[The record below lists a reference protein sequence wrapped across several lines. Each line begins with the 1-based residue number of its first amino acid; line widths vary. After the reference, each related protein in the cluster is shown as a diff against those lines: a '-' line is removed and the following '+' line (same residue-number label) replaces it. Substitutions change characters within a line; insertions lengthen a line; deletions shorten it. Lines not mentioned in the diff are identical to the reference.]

1 MGIRSFVVTTA
12 LSAGILFGAFA
23 TPALAHCDSMDGPVV
38 ADAQRA
44 LAAGDVTP
52 ALKWIPAADEAEIRS
67 AFDMTLAVRR
77 ESDTARAVA
86 DRYFFETLIRVH
98 RAAEG
103 EGFTGLKPAGS
114 VAPAIAAADQA
125 LQSGDVEPL
134 AGELA
139 TAVRHGVESRFAEAY
154 ERRRTAEDS
163 VEQGRDYVAAYVQ
176 FTHFAENAAHL
187 AEAGAGTQHREAA
200 PVPDHAG
207 H

>member
-1 MGIRSFVVTTA
+1 MRIRPLLATTG
-12 LSAGILFGAFA
+12 LSVGILLAALA

-44 LAAGDVTP
+44 LAARDVTP
-52 ALKWIPAADEAEIRS
+52 VLKWIPAAEETEIRS
-67 AFDMTLAVRR
+67 AFDMTLAVRG
-77 ESDTARAVA
+77 ESETARAVA

-134 AGELA
+134 ADDLA
-139 TAVRHGVESRFAEAY
+139 AEIRHGVRTRFAEAW
-154 ERRRTAEDS
+154 ERRQMAENS
-163 VEQGRDYVAAYVQ
+163 VEQGRAYVAAYVQ

-187 AEAGAGTQHREAA
+187 AGAGADTQHREAPA
-200 PVPDHAG
+200 AH
-207 H
+207 

>member
-1 MGIRSFVVTTA
+1 MRIRPLFATTA
-12 LSAGILFGAFA
+12 LSVGILLAALA

-44 LAAGDVTP
+44 LAARDVTP
-52 ALKWIPAADEAEIRS
+52 VLKWIPAAEETEIRS
-67 AFDMTLAVRR
+67 AFDMTLAVRG
-77 ESDTARAVA
+77 ESETARAVA

-134 AGELA
+134 ADDLA
-139 TAVRHGVESRFAEAY
+139 AEIRHGVRTRFAEAW
-154 ERRRTAEDS
+154 ERRQMAENS
-163 VEQGRDYVAAYVQ
+163 VEQGRAYVAAYVQ

-187 AEAGAGTQHREAA
+187 AGAGADTQHREAPA
-200 PVPDHAG
+200 AH
-207 H
+207 

>member
-1 MGIRSFVVTTA
+1 MRIRPLLATTA
-12 LSAGILFGAFA
+12 LSVGILLAALA

-44 LAAGDVTP
+44 LAARDVTP
-52 ALKWIPAADEAEIRS
+52 VLKWIPAAEETEIRS
-67 AFDMTLAVRR
+67 AFDMTLAVRG
-77 ESDTARAVA
+77 ESETARAVA

-98 RAAEG
+98 RGAEG

-134 AGELA
+134 ADDLA
-139 TAVRHGVESRFAEAY
+139 AEIRHGVRTRFAEAW
-154 ERRRTAEDS
+154 ERRQMAENS
-163 VEQGRDYVAAYVQ
+163 VEQGRAYVAAYVQ

-187 AEAGAGTQHREAA
+187 AGAGADTQHREAPA
-200 PVPDHAG
+200 AH
-207 H
+207 

>member
-1 MGIRSFVVTTA
+1 MRIRPLLATTA
-12 LSAGILFGAFA
+12 LSVGILLAALA

-44 LAAGDVTP
+44 LAARDVTP
-52 ALKWIPAADEAEIRS
+52 VLKWIPAAEEAEIRS
-67 AFDMTLAVRR
+67 AFDMTLAVRG

-134 AGELA
+134 ADDLA
-139 TAVRHGVESRFAEAY
+139 AAIRHGVKTRFAEAW
-154 ERRRTAEDS
+154 ERRRTAENS
-163 VEQGRDYVAAYVQ
+163 VEQGRAYVAAYVQ

-187 AEAGAGTQHREAA
+187 SGAGADTQHREAPA
-200 PVPDHAG
+200 AH
-207 H
+207 

>member
-1 MGIRSFVVTTA
+1 MRIRPLLATTA
-12 LSAGILFGAFA
+12 LSVGILLAALA

-44 LAAGDVTP
+44 LAARDVTP
-52 ALKWIPAADEAEIRS
+52 VLKWIPAAEETEIRS
-67 AFDMTLAVRR
+67 AFDMTLAVRG
-77 ESDTARAVA
+77 ESETARAVA

-134 AGELA
+134 ADDLA
-139 TAVRHGVESRFAEAY
+139 AEIRHGVRTRFAEAW
-154 ERRRTAEDS
+154 ERRQMAENS
-163 VEQGRDYVAAYVQ
+163 VEQGRAYVAAYVQ

-187 AEAGAGTQHREAA
+187 AGAGADTQHREAPA
-200 PVPDHAG
+200 AH
-207 H
+207 